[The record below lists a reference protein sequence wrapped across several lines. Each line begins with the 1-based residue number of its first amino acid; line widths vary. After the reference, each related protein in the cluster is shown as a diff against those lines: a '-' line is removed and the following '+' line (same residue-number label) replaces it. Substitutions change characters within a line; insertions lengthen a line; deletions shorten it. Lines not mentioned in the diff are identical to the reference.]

1 MKFVK
6 TTIFIIASLMVTGC
20 TTVVKFDHDGV
31 LSKKTIGFIATP
43 PPECIGKDKNWECY
57 SKKNPAM
64 MCVNWDGGNNVHRYP
79 NATCIAQKYPECYNS
94 STHKVI
100 QQCIENLADARIKKQ
115 QDLDEKK
122 RHDEEIARVEAEKT
136 ANKARKA
143 RAEYEKSPEGIAEQK
158 ASNTYDKELKKSCN
172 YFLREILS
180 KKNFKDP
187 HILQA
192 VRSMPNVVMCTY
204 TVTVPGVYVD
214 IPTVI
219 TITGNTQNGVYEY

>member
-1 MKFVK
+1 M
-6 TTIFIIASLMVTGC
+6 
-20 TTVVKFDHDGV
+20 
-31 LSKKTIGFIATP
+31 
-43 PPECIGKDKNWECY
+43 
-57 SKKNPAM
+57 
-64 MCVNWDGGNNVHRYP
+64 
-79 NATCIAQKYPECYNS
+79 
-94 STHKVI
+94 
-100 QQCIENLADARIKKQ
+100 
-115 QDLDEKK
+115 
-122 RHDEEIARVEAEKT
+122 EAEKT

-158 ASNTYDKELKKSCN
+158 ASDTYDKELKKSCN